1 MKQEILE
8 VEVTSGKGSSSAT
21 RGGSGETQL
30 ELVKQQLK
38 EREAKLRKE
47 LLDLKEKNENLKIKV
62 QNRYTSMPVI
72 ALVGYTNVGK
82 TALVTLFSG
91 SRLESEDRLFQTL
104 NTATRQIRLP
114 NGQLA

>member
-8 VEVTSGKGSSSAT
+8 VEVTSGKGSNSVT

-30 ELVKQQLK
+30 ELEKQQLK
-38 EREAKLRKE
+38 EKEAKLRKE
-47 LLDLKEKNENLKIKV
+47 LHELQVRNEHQKVKV
-62 QNRYTSMPVI
+62 QNRYNSMPVI

-82 TALVTLFSG
+82 TALVNLLTG

-104 NTATRQIRLP
+104 NTATRQVRLP
-114 NGQLA
+114 NG